1 VIVHVLRFSFKP
13 EATAENIYDSLESLR
28 RMAEMK
34 TVSFSIVGDYLGKP
48 DDGFSHSVAFGIA
61 DLETF
66 ERYMYE
72 PVHRQ
77 ADSIIHPHV
86 SQFDVFDIS
95 DDHDPDLEAKIAAI
109 HQRRFNSDPALA
121 ELIDAIPE
129 SNISPANERH

>member
-1 VIVHVLRFSFKP
+1 VILHVLRFGFKP
-13 EATAENIYDSLESLR
+13 EATAKDVSDSLESLR
-28 RMAEMK
+28 RMGEME
-34 TVSFSIVGDYLGKP
+34 TVSFSIVGGYLGKP
-48 DDGFSHSVAFGIA
+48 EEGFSHSVAFGIA

-95 DDHDPDLEAKIAAI
+95 DDDDPGLEAKIAAI
-109 HQRRFNSDPALA
+109 HKRRFDADPALA
-121 ELIDAIPE
+121 ALIDAIPE
-129 SNISPANERH
+129 SNIAPSSQR